1 MRVKVEYFLSSKLM
15 NERLSLFSMLLIHF
29 LVEVGEVLSFLPI
42 VIMRNG
48 VARRRKRKMKE
59 PLTEELLEELLN
71 SSDPK
76 KFADKYDIESKT
88 LSEYL
93 QQLLD
98 EKELKRPDVIKRASI
113 NDTFGY
119 EIFIGKKNPSRDYVL
134 RIAFSMGLNLRET
147 NRILKLSHANELYVK
162 NRRDAIIIFC
172 LDKGYSL
179 QKTDEELYRFN
190 EQTIC

>member
-1 MRVKVEYFLSSKLM
+1 M
-15 NERLSLFSMLLIHF
+15 
-29 LVEVGEVLSFLPI
+29 
-42 VIMRNG
+42 
-48 VARRRKRKMKE
+48 ARRRKRKMKE

-98 EKELKRPDVIKRASI
+98 EKELRRPDVIKRASI

-119 EIFIGKKNPSRDYVL
+119 EIFMGKKNPSRDYVL
-134 RIAFSMGLNLRET
+134 RIAFAMSLNLRET
-147 NRILKLSHANELYVK
+147 NRMLKLSHANELYVK
-162 NRRDAIIIFC
+162 NRRDAIIVFC
-172 LDKGYSL
+172 LDKGHSL